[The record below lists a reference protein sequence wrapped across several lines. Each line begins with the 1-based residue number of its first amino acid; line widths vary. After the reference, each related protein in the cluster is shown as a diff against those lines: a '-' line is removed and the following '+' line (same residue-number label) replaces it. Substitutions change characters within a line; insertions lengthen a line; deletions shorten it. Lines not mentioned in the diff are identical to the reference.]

1 MVELRYAETR
11 LVCSSRSD
19 CRDGTCAKTIW
30 KNSEGEGVDATWRA
44 SLLHPNTWNQAK
56 TRHKI

>member
-11 LVCSSRSD
+11 LVFSSRSD
-19 CRDGTCAKTIW
+19 CRDGTCAKT
-30 KNSEGEGVDATWRA
+30 KNSEGVDATWRA

-56 TRHKI
+56 TQHKI